1 MEYEYC
7 KNCFYY
13 NEKIIRLKIE
23 NNDDLPLFNINFSKC
38 NGNYKREP
46 LRKKIKIPFIRLTRI
61 NLVNRK
67 RVKICYF
74 HCTEIYKIKY
84 CFKRKELK

>member
-46 LRKKIKIPFIRLTRI
+46 LRKKMASMRHQFMPMTSPG
-61 NLVNRK
+61 
-67 RVKICYF
+67 
-74 HCTEIYKIKY
+74 T
-84 CFKRKELK
+84 